1 MTKDLESYSEE
12 GFIRE
17 NIQSNQIENK
27 ISTEPSLSVDCVI
40 FGFDDQVLKVLLIKS
55 DQPEF
60 LGLWSLLGNK
70 LKMNEDLD
78 AAAER
83 VLYERTG
90 LENIFLEQTKTFG
103 SINRHPEGR
112 IVSIAYYSLLNINH
126 IQLQKTDNDL
136 HWHPVSEVGKMAF
149 DHNLILETCYQTLQK
164 KVLTE
169 PIGLNLLPETFTL
182 RDLQLLYEAILGTS
196 FDRRN
201 FRKKFFSTKL
211 LVDRNEIEKEV
222 SHRPAKLYSF
232 DFEQYNKIKNSRF
245 SLV

>member
-1 MTKDLESYSEE
+1 MTN
-12 GFIRE
+12 E
-17 NIQSNQIENK
+17 NTFQSKQHTFLTQNNLNNNK
-27 ISTEPSLSVDCVI
+27 QSTEPSLSVDCVI

-60 LGLWSLLGNK
+60 LGQWSLLGNK
-70 LKMNEDLD
+70 LRINEDLD

-103 SINRHPEGR
+103 GVNRHPEGR

-136 HWHPVSEVGKMAF
+136 HWHPVNAVGNMAF
-149 DHNLILETCYQTLQK
+149 DHNNILNTCYQTLQK

-169 PIGLNLLPETFTL
+169 PIGLNLLPEIFTL

-201 FRKKFFSTKL
+201 FRKKFLSSKL
-211 LVDRNEIEKEV
+211 LVDRNEIQKEV

-232 DFEQYNKIKNSRF
+232 DFEQYSKIKNSRF

>member
-1 MTKDLESYSEE
+1 MMKEVENPSEH
-12 GFIRE
+12 GFFMHE
-17 NIQSNQIENK
+17 TIQTSPRATAP
-27 ISTEPSLSVDCVI
+27 TEPSLSVDCVI
-40 FGFDDQVLKVLLIKS
+40 FGFDDQELKVLLIKS

-60 LGLWSLLGNK
+60 LGKWSLLGDK

-78 AAAER
+78 AAAQR
-83 VLYERTG
+83 VLFERTG
-90 LENIFLEQTKTFG
+90 LKDIFLEQTKTFG
-103 SINRHPEGR
+103 SVSRHPEGR
-112 IVSIAYYSLLNINH
+112 IVSVAYYSLLNINH

-136 HWHPVSEVGKMAF
+136 HWHPIHDVAEMAF
-149 DHNLILETCYQTLQK
+149 DHNIILETCYQTLQK

-169 PIGLNLLPETFTL
+169 PIGLNLLPLTFSL

-211 LVDRNEIEKEV
+211 LTDINQIEKDV

-232 DFEQYNKIKNSRF
+232 DFEQYHKIKKRGF